1 MDKHIEELF
10 EDAQPF
16 DEGELY
22 QTPEYD
28 LSISVNLR
36 LERVMEA
43 TFGSEAHKL
52 LMEFLDSYYEVERFN
67 CLHYFYQGYLAAKA
81 EGEQKKDLT

>member
-28 LSISVNLR
+28 LSISVNL
-36 LERVMEA
+36 
-43 TFGSEAHKL
+43 
-52 LMEFLDSYYEVERFN
+52 DSYYEVERFN